1 MAEARRV
8 RWALA
13 IAAWSITLAGTDVAR
28 AEDPEALRLFVE
40 GRALADQG
48 KYTEACQLYAK
59 SYELERAAGTTLN
72 LGDCAEREGKLRRA
86 WLMYNAA
93 ASEYEKTQKPTRA
106 KFARERANAVA
117 AKLATVVLRIP
128 GPRIEGLT
136 IRIGD
141 YEVPPAAEIVER
153 LDPGQIPILVSAPG
167 REPFSTTATVA
178 GGSQVV
184 FEVPVLRPI
193 GGSADVRGGAPAP
206 ASPRRQRSRVRL
218 AAGAA
223 GVGVIALGVSGALA
237 WSADRLYDE
246 QFRTTRCIDRPSPEP
261 NECLPEGLAA
271 VESARTRSDI
281 ATVLAIS
288 GGALLVTSVVL
299 YYTAPREH
307 VTVAP
312 VASPHALGLA
322 VGGRF

>member
-1 MAEARRV
+1 M
-8 RWALA
+8 
-13 IAAWSITLAGTDVAR
+13 IAAWSITLAGTGVAR

-48 KYTEACQLYAK
+48 NYTEACQLYAK
-59 SYELERAAGTTLN
+59 SYERERAAGTTLN

-86 WLMYNAA
+86 WLLYNAA
-93 ASEYEKTQKPTRA
+93 ASEYEKTQKSAGAR
-106 KFARERANAVA
+106 FALDRANAVA

-128 GPRIEGLT
+128 EPRIEGIT
-136 IRIGD
+136 VRVGD
-141 YEVPPAAEIVER
+141 YEVSPAAEIVER
-153 LDPGQIPILVSAPG
+153 LDPGQIPIVVSAPG
-167 REPFSTTATVA
+167 REPFSTTEAVA

-184 FEVPVLRPI
+184 VEVPVLREI
-193 GGSADVRGGAPAP
+193 GAAVQVPEPATGP
-206 ASPRRQRSRVRL
+206 AIRRQRNRVRL

-223 GVGVIALGVSGALA
+223 GAGVLALGVSGALA

-246 QFRTTRCIDRPSPEP
+246 QFRTTRCIDRPAPEP
-261 NECLPEGLAA
+261 SECLPEGLAA
-271 VESARTRSDI
+271 VGSARTRADI

-312 VASPHALGLA
+312 MAAPQTLGLA